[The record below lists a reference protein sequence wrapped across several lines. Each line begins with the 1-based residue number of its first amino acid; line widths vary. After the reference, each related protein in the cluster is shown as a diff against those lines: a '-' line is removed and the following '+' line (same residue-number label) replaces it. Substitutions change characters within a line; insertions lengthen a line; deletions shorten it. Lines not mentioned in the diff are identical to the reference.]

1 MLDDLK
7 IRMYGPDY
15 FLNDQYNI
23 YDSDTDKVYLIE
35 LKTK

>member
-15 FLNDQYNI
+15 FLNDQDNI
-23 YDSDTDKVYLIE
+23 YDSDTDKVDLIE

>member
-7 IRMYGPDY
+7 IKMYGPDSS
-15 FLNDQYNI
+15 LNDQDNV
-23 YDSDTDKVYLIE
+23 YDSDIGKVDLIE

>member
-7 IRMYGPDY
+7 IRMYGPDS
-15 FLNDQYNI
+15 FLNDQDNV
-23 YDSDTDKVYLIE
+23 YDSDINKVDLIE